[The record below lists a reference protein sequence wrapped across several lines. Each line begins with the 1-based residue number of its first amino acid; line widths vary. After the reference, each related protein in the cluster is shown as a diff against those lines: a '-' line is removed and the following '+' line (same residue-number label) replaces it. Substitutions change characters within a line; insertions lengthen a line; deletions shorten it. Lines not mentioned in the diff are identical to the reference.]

1 MNVDNAQ
8 MSEISPQDSKKKSRV
23 LPISVV
29 ILCIV
34 IGLIFGFLLT
44 YNVAIRDSRFTTLS
58 KDIINPL
65 SHSFLQ
71 QKEVVGFLPY
81 WLLSTNRKDYSD
93 TITTL
98 AYFSLTF
105 NEDGTIKTHN
115 NPQELEP
122 GWYAL
127 TSGKVDEFFAEAKEH
142 TIQRSLVLFEGN
154 EETIDALMS
163 DPVVHAQ
170 NFMNDVLPL
179 MKTYQ
184 FTDLNIDIESVREAS
199 PEAQLAYTQFLSE
212 VKNRLT
218 EAQAGT
224 LTVDIAPSALIHTRL
239 MNLEMIAPIVDKVV
253 LMGYDYHYSG
263 SLVTGPVSPLYGGG
277 VESEFDIDQAVNLA
291 LTYLPKEKLM
301 LGIPAYGYQW
311 ETLQTATRSATLPGS
326 GITAS
331 TKRVEELLSSCFT
344 CIVGTDLMAHEQY
357 LLYPDEE
364 TGTYHQ
370 IFYPDEAATR
380 AKIEY
385 VSKKKLLGLAVWA
398 LGYEDSSVLLPLSE
412 YK

>member
-1 MNVDNAQ
+1 MNPDNTQ
-8 MSEISPQDSKKKSRV
+8 IPEVSSQDSKKTNRV
-23 LPISVV
+23 RFVGVI

-34 IGLIFGFLLT
+34 IGLFFGFTVT
-44 YNVAIRDSRFTTLS
+44 YNIAVRDSSFHTLS

-71 QKEVVGFLPY
+71 KKEVIGFLPY
-81 WLLSTNRKDYSD
+81 WLLSTARKDYSD
-93 TITTL
+93 TVTTL

-105 NEDGTIKTHN
+105 NKDGTIMTHT

-122 GWYAL
+122 GWYSL
-127 TSGKVDEFFAEAKEH
+127 TSGKADEFFAQAKK
-142 TIQRSLVLFEGN
+142 QNVSRSLVIFEGN
-154 EETIDALMS
+154 EETIDALLS
-163 DPVVHAQ
+163 DPVIHAQ

-179 MKTYQ
+179 METYE
-184 FTDLNIDIESVREAS
+184 FTDLNIDIESVRESS
-199 PEAQLAYTQFLSE
+199 PEAQLAYTQFIRE
-212 VKNRLT
+212 VKHRLT
-218 EAQAGT
+218 EANAGT

-263 SLVTGPVSPLYGGG
+263 SLVTGPVSPLFGGG

-291 LTYLPKEKLM
+291 LNYLPKEKLL

-311 ETLQTATRSATLPGS
+311 ETVQTATRSATLPGS

-331 TKRVEELLSSCFT
+331 TKRVEELLSSCSS
-344 CIVGTDLMAHEQY
+344 CIVGTDTMAHEQY

-370 IFYPDEAATR
+370 IFYPDEAATK
-380 AKIEY
+380 AKTDY
-385 VSKKKLLGLAVWA
+385 VEKKKLLGLAVWA
-398 LGYEDSSVLLPLSE
+398 LGYEDRSVLLPLSD